1 MIDALVSRILE
12 ADFAPPCGAVTALG
26 QGFVAA
32 DGPAA
37 SVGDYCSIGAAG
49 TDTIL
54 AEVVAVSRTGL
65 RLSPLA
71 PTRAISLGAKVVRMP
86 GGRDFPAGDAFAG
99 RAIDAL
105 GRPIDGLGD
114 IACSDRAAAGGAT
127 RVQALDRGIGAN
139 RFITGIRAIDGLLP
153 LARGQR
159 VGIFAASGVGKTSLI
174 EQLLEQAQFDR
185 AVICLVG
192 ERGREVAKF
201 WDAVA
206 NGNREDCVALV
217 AATADESAAL
227 RVRAIEQALA
237 LAEHWRANGKDVLLL
252 VDSITRVAT
261 ALREIGLAAGEPPA
275 ARGYTASVF
284 ATLPRLVERCGAART
299 GGAITAILSVL
310 SETDDVDDPIV
321 ELMKSVLDGHIVLSR
336 ALAERRHYPAIDIA
350 RSVSRLSDE
359 LLAEEQAAA
368 AASAFRMHAT
378 YEEAR
383 PMIESGIYA
392 PGSSSEIDRAIEAN
406 PRLMRF
412 LRQGRREACPIDETE
427 AELLALTAGARHA
440 A

>member
-1 MIDALVSRILE
+1 MSDAIVSRILE
-12 ADFAPPCGAVTALG
+12 ADYAPPCGSVTALG

-37 SVGDYCSIGAAG
+37 GVGDYCSIDAAG
-49 TDTIL
+49 TGTIL
-54 AEVVAVSRTGL
+54 AEVVSVSRTGL

-114 IACSDRAAAGGAT
+114 IGCSSQAAAASAT
-127 RVQALDRGIGAN
+127 RVEALDRAVGAA
-139 RFITGIRAIDGLLP
+139 RFTTGIRAIDGLLP
-153 LARGQR
+153 MAQGQR

-192 ERGREVAKF
+192 ERGREVAKV
-201 WDAVA
+201 WDAVTR
-206 NGNREDCVALV
+206 GDRGSRVALV
-217 AATADESAAL
+217 AATADESPAL

-237 LAEHWRANGKDVLLL
+237 LAEHWRAEGKDVLLL
-252 VDSITRVAT
+252 VDSISRVAT

-275 ARGYTASVF
+275 ARGYTANVF
-284 ATLPRLVERCGAART
+284 SAVPRLVERCGAVRG
-299 GGAITAILSVL
+299 GGAVTAILSVL

-336 ALAERRHYPAIDIA
+336 SLAERRHYPAIDIA

-359 LLAEEQAAA
+359 LLSEEQAEAA
-368 AASAFRMHAT
+368 ANVFRLHAT

-383 PMIESGIYA
+383 PMIESGLYVA
-392 PGSSSEIDRAIEAN
+392 GSSSEIDRAIEAH
-406 PRLMRF
+406 PHLMRF
-412 LRQGRREACPIDETE
+412 LRQGRRETCSIDETE
-427 AELLALTAGARHA
+427 AELTAVTAGAHHVA
-440 A
+440 